1 MKKNHDE
8 IREAVRENY
17 SKVAEN
23 SAANNCGCVADSDNS
38 CCAPAPT
45 NSFYQISA
53 KLGYS
58 ENELQTIPEGANL
71 GLGCGNPQAIAA
83 IQKGETVL
91 DLGSGAGFDVFL
103 AANQLEN
110 TGKAIGVDMTP
121 KMISTARENARKGK
135 YTNVEFRLGE
145 IEYLPVADNSVDV
158 VISNCVINLSPE
170 KQKVFNEV
178 FRVLKPG
185 GRIAVSD
192 VIATTILP
200 KKVKEDMAMYSSCI
214 SGASTIQELERMLT
228 RAGFVN
234 IKISPKNESK
244 AFIREW
250 APGTTIHD
258 YIVSATIEAS
268 KPNLAQVSP
277 PGV

>member
-17 SKVAEN
+17 SRVAEN
-23 SAANNCGCVADSDNS
+23 NANNCGCATDDGNS
-38 CCAPAPT
+38 CCAPET
-45 NSFYQISA
+45 TGSFYHISA
-53 KLGYS
+53 QLGYS
-58 ENELQTIPEGANL
+58 ENELQAIPEGANL

-83 IQKGETVL
+83 IKKGEIVL

-103 AANQLEN
+103 AANQLGN
-110 TGKAIGVDMTP
+110 TGLAIGVDMTP
-121 KMISTARENARKGK
+121 KMISTARENARKGG

-158 VISNCVINLSPE
+158 AISNCVINLSPE
-170 KQKVFNEV
+170 KQKVFDEV

-192 VIATTILP
+192 VIATTVLP
-200 KKVKEDMAMYSSCI
+200 EKVLEDMALYSSCI
-214 SGASTIQELERMLT
+214 SGASTTDELEAMLT
-228 RAGFVN
+228 QAGFTD
-234 IKISPKNESK
+234 IKISPKDESRE
-244 AFIREW
+244 FIREW

-258 YIVSATIEAS
+258 YIVSAAIEAR
-268 KPNLAQVSP
+268 KP
-277 PGV
+277 

>member
-1 MKKNHDE
+1 MQKNHDE
-8 IREAVRENY
+8 IRQAVRENY
-17 SKVAEN
+17 SRGVEN
-23 SAANNCGCVADSDNS
+23 NANNCGCVTENGST
-38 CCAPAPT
+38 CCAPEPAE
-45 NSFYQISA
+45 SFYHISA
-53 KLGYS
+53 QLGYS
-58 ENELQTIPEGANL
+58 ESELKTIPEGANL

-83 IQKGETVL
+83 IKKGETVL

-103 AANQLEN
+103 AANQLGD
-110 TGKAIGVDMTP
+110 TGLAIGVDMTP
-121 KMISTARENARKGK
+121 KMISTARENARKGG

-192 VIATTILP
+192 VIATTVLP
-200 KKVKEDMAMYSSCI
+200 EKVLEDMALYSSCI
-214 SGASTIQELERMLT
+214 SGASTTDELEAMLT
-228 RAGFVN
+228 QSGFTN
-234 IKISPKNESK
+234 IKISPKDESRE
-244 AFIREW
+244 FIREW

-258 YIVSATIEAS
+258 YIVSAAIEAR
-268 KPNLAQVSP
+268 KP
-277 PGV
+277 

>member
-17 SKVAEN
+17 SRVVEN
-23 SAANNCGCVADSDNS
+23 NANNCGCVTEDGNV
-38 CCAPAPT
+38 CCAPEPAE
-45 NSFYQISA
+45 SFYHISA
-53 KLGYS
+53 QLGYS
-58 ENELQTIPEGANL
+58 ESELQNIPEGANL

-83 IQKGETVL
+83 IKKGETVL

-103 AANQLEN
+103 AANQLGN
-110 TGKAIGVDMTP
+110 TGLAIGVDMTP
-121 KMISTARENARKGK
+121 KMISTARENARKGG
-135 YTNVEFRLGE
+135 YNNVEFRLGE

-158 VISNCVINLSPE
+158 AISNCVINLSPE

-192 VIATTILP
+192 VIATTVLP
-200 KKVKEDMAMYSSCI
+200 EKVLEDMSLYSSCI
-214 SGASTIQELERMLT
+214 SGASTTDELEAMLT
-228 RAGFVN
+228 RAGFTD
-234 IKISPKNESK
+234 IKIRPKDESRE
-244 AFIREW
+244 FIREW

-258 YIVSATIEAS
+258 YIVSAAIEAR
-268 KPNLAQVSP
+268 KP
-277 PGV
+277 

>member
-23 SAANNCGCVADSDNS
+23 NATNNCGCAPEGDNS
-38 CCAPAPT
+38 CCAPAAADM
-45 NSFYQISA
+45 FYQQSA
-53 KLGYS
+53 QLGYS

-83 IQKGETVL
+83 IKKGETVL

-103 AANQLEN
+103 AANQLGD
-110 TGKAIGVDMTP
+110 TGRAIGVDMTP
-121 KMISTARENARKGK
+121 KMISKARENARKGG
-135 YTNVEFRLGE
+135 YSNVEFRLGE

-158 VISNCVINLSPE
+158 AISNCVINLSPE
-170 KQKVFNEV
+170 KQKVFDEV

-192 VIATTILP
+192 VIATTTLP
-200 KKVKEDMAMYSSCI
+200 KKVLEDMAMYSSCI
-214 SGASTIQELERMLT
+214 SGASTTDELEAMLT
-228 RAGFVN
+228 QAGFTD
-234 IKISPKNESK
+234 IKISPKDESRE
-244 AFIREW
+244 FIREW

-258 YIVSATIEAS
+258 YIVSAAIEAR
-268 KPNLAQVSP
+268 KP
-277 PGV
+277 